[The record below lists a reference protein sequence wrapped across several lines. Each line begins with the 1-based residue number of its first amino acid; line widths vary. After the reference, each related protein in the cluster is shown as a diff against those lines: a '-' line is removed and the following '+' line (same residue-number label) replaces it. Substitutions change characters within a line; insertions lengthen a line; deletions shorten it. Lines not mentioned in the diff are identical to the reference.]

1 MNQGPVARAS
11 CFSTTSKKFVIMK
24 SVRCFIIGLLAFC
37 FLQLQAQHQNGTA
50 AEKKDG
56 RQLNTA
62 AGNRQENNGVNALD
76 TASSKKSAGAE
87 SSTNGKAEQ
96 SGNTSNTPGL
106 IERTSSPSGSPALLS
121 SGKGSQRDGTNNV
134 QRATMNMAGAPA
146 SNLQLTRQQVDVNN
160 EIQRGRSNVD
170 TRSRNPRSNR
180 INNKTRKENNDL
192 SDQNR
197 SSKNKGS
204 KIMQENTKKSRK
216 RNKG

>member
-1 MNQGPVARAS
+1 MFLS
-11 CFSTTSKKFVIMK
+11 
-24 SVRCFIIGLLAFC
+24 AFC
-37 FLQLQAQHQNGTA
+37 FLQLQAQHQNNNA
-50 AEKKDG
+50 AQNKDG
-56 RQLNTA
+56 RQLKTA
-62 AGNRQENNGVNALD
+62 AGDKQHTNGVNVSD
-76 TASSKKSAGAE
+76 TATSEKSGMAE
-87 SSTNGKAEQ
+87 SSTNAKAEE

-170 TRSRNPRSNR
+170 TRSMNPRSNR

-204 KIMQENTKKSRK
+204 KIMQENAKKSRK